1 MFRIDKSIETDNRL
15 VVSNGC
21 GEGGLR
27 VTANEYMVSFWSD
40 ENVLELVVTDA
51 QFCEHTL
58 KY

>member
-15 VVSNGC
+15 VVSNGS
-21 GEGGLR
+21 GEGRLG
-27 VTANEYMVSFWSD
+27 VTVNEYMVSFWSD